1 MSSRNLALLTLL
13 LALPWLPGEAAAK
26 VFHSRTEALALAF
39 PDADRVE
46 DETIVLGDEQ
56 ARRIES
62 LARSPLE
69 SRLVRVYTGYR
80 GGELLG
86 YAFIDVHNVRTL
98 PEAFLV
104 VLSPEGEVSDLR
116 LLAFHEP
123 LDYMP
128 AEGWYAQFQR
138 KSLAQPL
145 RVDGD
150 IHGILGASLSTRA
163 TAGGVRRALAVYQVV
178 VRSAP

>member
-1 MSSRNLALLTLL
+1 MTLL
-13 LALPWLPGEAAAK
+13 LALPLLPGDADAK
-26 VFHSRTEALALAF
+26 VFHSREEALALAF

-46 DETIVLGDEQ
+46 DEVIVLADEQ
-56 ARRIES
+56 ARRVEA
-62 LARSPLE
+62 LARGPLE
-69 SRLVRVYTGYR
+69 SRLVRLYRGYR
-80 GGELLG
+80 GRELLG
-86 YAFIDVHNVRTL
+86 YAFIDVHRVRTL

-104 VLSPEGEVSDLR
+104 VLNPQGEVRDLR

-128 AEGWYAQFQR
+128 AERWYAQFQN

-150 IHGILGASLSTRA
+150 IHGIMGASLSTRA
-163 TAGGVRRALAVYQVV
+163 TAGGVRRALALYQVV
-178 VRSAP
+178 VQSAP